1 MLRWDTAGLTD
12 IDSNMWYTSKVS
24 AHVLLPQMPCES
36 EASPR
41 RLQVTSQP
49 HNPKTTMLPVRTATP
64 HVAASILYSY
74 TRTVAEALS
83 ERRNTGRWQK
93 FYEITLFSEGAVI
106 PFFFFAGK
114 LQTEILKWH
123 AVRLTGGASKN
134 THGTQ
139 NKFFLFVFFCFF
151 KPTTL
156 PTSHTISMHT
166 FCRQIGR

>member
-12 IDSNMWYTSKVS
+12 IDSNMWYTSNVS

-36 EASPR
+36 GASPP

-49 HNPKTTMLPVRTATP
+49 HNPKTTMLSIRTK
-64 HVAASILYSY
+64 HRASRLPFFIRTLGQQLKHFLNAETQDDDKNSMKSLYSQ
-74 TRTVAEALS
+74 RAL
-83 ERRNTGRWQK
+83 W
-93 FYEITLFSEGAVI
+93 FH
-106 PFFFFAGK
+106 FFFAGK

-139 NKFFLFVFFCFF
+139 NKFFSFAFLFFLNQQPCLHRT
-151 KPTTL
+151 P
-156 PTSHTISMHT
+156 
-166 FCRQIGR
+166 